1 MGAMDMGGASMQ
13 IAFLPHVTPHQNYSS
28 SFSIFGD
35 SFNIYTRSYLC
46 YGINEAIRRI
56 LAYNL
61 HVSHTYY
68 CII

>member
-1 MGAMDMGGASMQ
+1 MGGASMQ
-13 IAFLPHVTPHQNYSS
+13 IAFLPHEPPHQNYSS

-68 CII
+68 CSI